1 MPVRL
6 PFHPLAGR
14 RLRVLGQQRSP
25 RGLELDC
32 DGGRLGRV
40 RLPAVWT
47 DRVPAEAAGRV
58 SAGLL
63 ADLAAEMT
71 AIERRQAG

>member
-1 MPVRL
+1 VTVTL

-32 DGGRLGRV
+32 DGGDAGRV
-40 RLPAVWT
+40 RLPAAWT
-47 DRVPAEAAGRV
+47 DRVPPEAAGRV
-58 SAGLL
+58 SAGVLE
-63 ADLAAEMT
+63 DLAVVMT
-71 AIERRQAG
+71 AITARHAG